1 MDLQT
6 HKATLLHE
14 RDQLT
19 TQLQSL
25 GTIDPNIAGDWVST
39 PEDTETTEAD
49 ENVVAD
55 RAEEWIARNGE
66 LSQLETR
73 YNNVLRALE
82 KIDAGT
88 YGLCEICN
96 EPIEDERLAANPA
109 ARTCKAH
116 LNEEVSL
123 SM

>member
-6 HKATLLHE
+6 HKAALLQE
-14 RDQLT
+14 KDRLT

-25 GTIDPNIAGDWVST
+25 GTIDPNVAGDWVST
-39 PEDTETTEAD
+39 PEDTGTTEAD

-55 RAEEWIARNGE
+55 RTEEWITRNGE
-66 LSQLETR
+66 LSELETR

-96 EPIEDERLAANPA
+96 EPIEDDRLSVNPA
-109 ARTCKAH
+109 ARTCKTH

-123 SM
+123 TI